1 MGINSEIYLIGLA
14 VLTFLIIVFLFIRK
28 ISYSGKLKVKI
39 EEVPN
44 SINQQ
49 TLTQEKKQKTFNF
62 EEEKS
67 KENIE
72 EEKAK
77 ENIEEELAIL
87 NLISVDKSFF
97 DIEQIFGFLLNYGA
111 VLKNK
116 YFSYVDENG
125 NEIFRIAN
133 ALNPGTFESD
143 TETFA
148 IVIAS
153 NLSSIEDPVNA
164 IKSMIEFS
172 INFSEKFHANLCDE
186 ERTPITKQMISH
198 IESRAQDIARI
209 KQLKNLSS
217 EDK

>member
-28 ISYSGKLKVKI
+28 ISNSGKLKVKI

-44 SINQQ
+44 NINQEA
-49 TLTQEKKQKTFNF
+49 LTQEKKQKTFNF
-62 EEEKS
+62 EAEE
-67 KENIE
+67 
-72 EEKAK
+72 AK
-77 ENIEEELAIL
+77 ENLEQELAIL

-97 DIEQIFGFLLNYGA
+97 DIEQIFGFLSNYGA

-116 YFSYVDENG
+116 YFSFVDENG

-143 TETFA
+143 TKTFA

-153 NLSSIEDPVNA
+153 NLSSTEDPVNA
-164 IKSMIEFS
+164 IKSMTEFS

>member
-14 VLTFLIIVFLFIRK
+14 VLAFLIIVFLFIRK
-28 ISYSGKLKVKI
+28 ISNSGKLKVKI

-44 SINQQ
+44 NINQQ

-62 EEEKS
+62 EEE
-67 KENIE
+67 E
-72 EEKAK
+72 AK
-77 ENIEEELAIL
+77 ENIEQELAIL

-97 DIEQIFGFLLNYGA
+97 DIEQIFGFLSNYGA

-116 YFSYVDENG
+116 YFSYVDKNG

-143 TETFA
+143 TKTFA

-153 NLSSIEDPVNA
+153 NLSSTEDPVNA

-198 IESRAQDIARI
+198 IESRAQDIARM
-209 KQLKNLSS
+209 KQLNNLSS

>member
-28 ISYSGKLKVKI
+28 ISNSGKLKVKI

-44 SINQQ
+44 SINQEAI
-49 TLTQEKKQKTFNF
+49 TQEKKQKTFNF
-62 EEEKS
+62 EEEQ
-67 KENIE
+67 
-72 EEKAK
+72 AK
-77 ENIEEELAIL
+77 ENIEQELAIL

-97 DIEQIFGFLLNYGA
+97 DIEQIFGFLSNYGA

-116 YFSYVDENG
+116 YFSFVDENG

-143 TETFA
+143 TKTFA

-153 NLSSIEDPVNA
+153 NLSSTEDPVNA

>member
-28 ISYSGKLKVKI
+28 ISNSGKLKVKI

-44 SINQQ
+44 SINQDA
-49 TLTQEKKQKTFNF
+49 LIQEKNQKTFNF
-62 EEEKS
+62 EEEED

-72 EEKAK
+72 Q
-77 ENIEEELAIL
+77 ELAIL

-97 DIEQIFGFLLNYGA
+97 DIEQIFGFLSNYGA

-116 YFSYVDENG
+116 YFSFVDENG

-143 TETFA
+143 TKTFA

-153 NLSSIEDPVNA
+153 NLSSTEDPVNA